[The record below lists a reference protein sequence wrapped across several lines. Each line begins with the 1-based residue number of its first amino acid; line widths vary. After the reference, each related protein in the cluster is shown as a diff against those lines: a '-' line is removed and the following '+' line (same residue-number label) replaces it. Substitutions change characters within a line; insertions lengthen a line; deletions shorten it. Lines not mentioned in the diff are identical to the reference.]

1 MEKAPLDDGTMFSF
15 DDFFGNMANVDML
28 DCWEANLQMSCEPL
42 KDKNVYRQ
50 ASSMVKVFVSLFV
63 SYTGHEIANG
73 YPLCKSSA
81 KNNNAFVRMC
91 MKMIDIVQQ
100 SVIAMGPDALSN
112 DIKITLFVFY
122 AYVCAIEKGQTMNDI
137 HCVLGML
144 SVEFSNAIDGVNFC
158 VSHLYDY
165 NHVYGP
171 NPYCFVKN
179 LTIPGSKRFEK
190 RDYQFFNVHEK
201 VYSLFN
207 QVRALKK
214 EEKLKAKNEAIAL
227 KRRKAAEEAELRRKK
242 KRRQKAAKLE
252 RKKEE
257 KMKAKNVAIGWERRK
272 AAEEAEL
279 KRKKKR
285 PYSCKKKQDH
295 WEKTKQSREEK
306 KRLYRKAELEK
317 AKVEEEQRQREIEAY
332 HRLLLERYYE
342 KVRKE
347 QDQRRLMRNVI
358 KQAHVLSPSRKRE
371 EKIRRRQQQEDTH
384 AVWREQKRKQKDRK
398 AK

>member
-50 ASSMVKVFVSLFV
+50 ASSMVKVLVSLFL

-207 QVRALKK
+207 QVRALKR

-242 KRRQKAAKLE
+242 KHRQKAAKLE
-252 RKKEE
+252 RKK
-257 KMKAKNVAIGWERRK
+257 VATLERRK

-317 AKVEEEQRQREIEAY
+317 AKVEEEQRKQDIEAY
-332 HRLLLERYYE
+332 HRLRLERYYE

-347 QDQRRLMRNVI
+347 QDERRLMRNAL
-358 KQAHVLSPSRKRE
+358 KQAHVLSPSEKRE

-384 AVWREQKRKQKDRK
+384 AVWREQKRKQKE
-398 AK
+398 AKGEIKRP